1 MSDGLWRETYFDR
14 VRPVVGETLA
24 RARAVFWDLGHGYLA
39 AEALARTGL
48 RRQLWL
54 DDARPEG
61 AFVRSLGRWATG
73 HGRRGEALA
82 AACREHNTFESEWEL
97 VTRPDSLEELHR
109 ALDERP
115 DVLVARGDERARDVA
130 AAAIAAGTPLVMTFV
145 PAPALGA
152 LHIVWIPGTACPA
165 DRVLEACG
173 RLAELPSL
181 DLDQPA
187 AHIDGLEARSG
198 ALALAS
204 WILLGASRPDLER
217 PLVAEG
223 RVILARGRPDWP
235 WAVRF
240 LAPAELDGLLARA
253 RPRYNAPL
261 ALLRDPRLLVIG
273 LGTASLFC
281 AEAAGLLAR
290 QLIVVDAKAVSPY
303 NPVRQ
308 VYSTRDIGDPKANA
322 LARIL
327 TQRLDPAADWQTSN
341 EGPVSW
347 RTSGSFRLG
356 AAQLHLTAADP
367 GAEEQ
372 LIELLDVARPT
383 LAIVGMGRTHDDNFM
398 VTAELRR
405 RGIRHI
411 TPSAFPGVT
420 HYKHIVTDG
429 ASGPCYDCLQGH
441 LVVDA
446 GPGPTLTEAQ
456 RELFYGGTQPA
467 TLAETYPSAHSLL
480 RLAQDL
486 AMPRGARP
494 AYLAAE
500 LAAERA
506 CFVGSNR
513 AERAVDGQWL
523 YGVDQPF
530 SMVAFGLEDLVVGT
544 GAERPCSCGRV
555 NLREK

>member
-1 MSDGLWRETYFDR
+1 MSDATWREAYFDR

-24 RARAVFWDLGHGYLA
+24 RARAVFWDLGHGHLA

-48 RRQLWL
+48 RHQVWL
-54 DDARPEG
+54 DEAPPDG
-61 AFVRSLGRWATG
+61 AFLRSLGRWAAVQ
-73 HGRRGEALA
+73 GRRGEALA
-82 AACREHNTFESEWEL
+82 SACTEHNTFETEWSLVSRPARLDEL
-97 VTRPDSLEELHR
+97 RR
-109 ALDERP
+109 ALAEQP
-115 DVLVARGDERARDVA
+115 NVLIARGDEQARDVA
-130 AAAIAAGTPLVMTFV
+130 AAAIDAGTPLVMTFV
-145 PAPALGA
+145 PASALGA
-152 LHIVWIPGTACPA
+152 LHVVWIPGAACSV
-165 DRVLEACG
+165 DQVLEACAT
-173 RLAELPSL
+173 LAGLPAL
-181 DLDQPA
+181 DLDLPA
-187 AHIDGLEARSG
+187 SHVDGLEARSG

-204 WILLGASRPDLER
+204 WILLRTSRPDLER

-240 LAPAELDGLLARA
+240 LAPTEITPLLERA
-253 RPRYNAPL
+253 APRYTPPL
-261 ALLRDPRLLVIG
+261 ALLRDQRLLVIG

-281 AEAAGLLAR
+281 VEAAGLLAR
-290 QLIVVDAKAVSPY
+290 EVLLVDAKEVSPY

-308 VYSTRDIGDPKANA
+308 VYGTRHIGEPKADA

-327 TQRLDPAADWQTSN
+327 ARRLDPGADWQTST

-347 RTSGSFRLG
+347 RTSGPCRLG
-356 AAQLHLTAADP
+356 AARLHLTMANP
-367 GAEEQ
+367 GAEDQ
-372 LIELLDVARPT
+372 LVELLDIFRPT
-383 LAIVGMGRTHDDNFM
+383 LAVVGMGRTHDDNFM

-446 GPGPTLTEAQ
+446 GPGPSLTEAQ

-486 AMPRGARP
+486 ALPRGARP

-506 CFVGSNR
+506 CLVGSNR
-513 AERAVDGQWL
+513 AERANDGQWL
-523 YGVDQPF
+523 YGVDRPLA
-530 SMVAFGLEDLVVGT
+530 MVAFGLEDLVAGT
-544 GAERPCSCGRV
+544 GAERPCSCGRL
-555 NLREK
+555 NLTGK